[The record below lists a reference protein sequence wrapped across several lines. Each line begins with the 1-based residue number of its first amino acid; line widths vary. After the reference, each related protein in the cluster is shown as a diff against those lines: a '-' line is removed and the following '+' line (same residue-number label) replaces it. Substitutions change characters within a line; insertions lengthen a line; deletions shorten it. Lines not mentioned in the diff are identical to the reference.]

1 MAPTRDSIFDHL
13 RQLLREVASDWD
25 HSEEITDET
34 LLFSQLGFQS
44 LDIVVLGTALQD
56 FYQREMPFA
65 ELFADIGQRE
75 RRDLS
80 VGELAEFVK
89 SHVDVAGKATLRAH
103 DP

>member
-1 MAPTRDSIFDHL
+1 MTTTRDAIFDHL
-13 RQLLREVASDWD
+13 RQLLGEVASDWD
-25 HSEEITDET
+25 RSEEITDDT

-65 ELFADIGQRE
+65 ALFADIGQRD

-89 SHVDVAGKATLRAH
+89 AHVDVAGRAAL
-103 DP
+103 

>member
-1 MAPTRDSIFDHL
+1 MTPTRDGILDHL
-13 RQLLREVASDWD
+13 RQMLSEVASDWD
-25 HSEEITDET
+25 RSEEITDET

-44 LDIVVLGTALQD
+44 LDVVVLGTALQD

-89 SHVDVAGKATLRAH
+89 GHVAVENA
-103 DP
+103 